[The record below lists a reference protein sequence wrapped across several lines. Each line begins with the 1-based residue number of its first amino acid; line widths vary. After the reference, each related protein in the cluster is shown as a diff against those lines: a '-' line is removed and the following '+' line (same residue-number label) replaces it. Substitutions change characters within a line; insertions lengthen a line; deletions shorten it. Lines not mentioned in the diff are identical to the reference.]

1 MKKGISIIFIGFFA
15 FSLFLACGVSNTR
28 VSRENYDKISNGM
41 TTEQVLE
48 IMGKADS
55 VSESDTP
62 GVGKMEM
69 WHYQLGN
76 KAIDIFIFNG
86 TVDSKN
92 WTEI

>member
-1 MKKGISIIFIGFFA
+1 MKRLYPLIFISFLLFF
-15 FSLFLACGVSNTR
+15 SCGVSNTK
-28 VSRENYDKISNGM
+28 VTRENYDKISTGM
-41 TTEQVLE
+41 TTEQVLQ

-62 GVGKMEM
+62 GIGKMEM

-76 KAIDIFIFNG
+76 KAIDVFIFNG
-86 TVDSKN
+86 VVDSKN